1 MKIAL
6 NINTDLTDQTT
17 LNQQLMQNLRA
28 RLGEMEAE
36 LITDLSH
43 ISHFAN
49 YTGDMQ
55 IDKIEHLG
63 EQRYLMHYSFNW
75 QINNAC
81 ADQLDEG
88 RIKEKVRFEL
98 QPPGLVV
105 FRILKFD

>member
-1 MKIAL
+1 MKIELDLNTTADSVNLSHQLADAL
-6 NINTDLTDQTT
+6 RVH
-17 LNQQLMQNLRA
+17 LN
-28 RLGEMEAE
+28 EMEAE

-55 IDKIEHLG
+55 IDAIEHLA
-63 EQRYLMHYSFNW
+63 EQRYLMHYSFGW

-88 RIKEKVRFEL
+88 RISEKVRFEL

>member
-1 MKIAL
+1 MKIELDL
-6 NINTDLTDQTT
+6 NAKPTDSET
-17 LNQQLMQNLRA
+17 LCQQLAQSLRA
-28 RLGEMEAE
+28 RLSDIETE

-55 IDKIEHLG
+55 IDSIEHLG
-63 EQRYLMHYSFNW
+63 EQRYLMHYSFGW

-88 RIKEKVRFEL
+88 RISEKVRFEW
-98 QPPGLVV
+98 QPPGLVS

>member
-1 MKIAL
+1 MKIELDL
-6 NINTDLTDQTT
+6 NTNTADSLN
-17 LNQQLMQNLRA
+17 LNQQLADALRV
-28 RLGEMEAE
+28 RLSEMEAE

-55 IDKIEHLG
+55 IDAIEHLA
-63 EQRYLMHYSFNW
+63 EQRYLMHYSFGW

-88 RIKEKVRFEL
+88 RISEKVRFEL
-98 QPPGLVV
+98 QPGLVV
-105 FRILKFD
+105 FKILRFD

>member
-1 MKIAL
+1 MKVELDL
-6 NINTDLTDQTT
+6 NTDQTDHES
-17 LNQQLMQNLRA
+17 LSQQLLQSLGD
-28 RLGEMEAE
+28 RLNEMEAE

-55 IDKIEHLG
+55 IDSIEHLG
-63 EQRYLMHYSFNW
+63 EQRYLMHYSFGW

-88 RIKEKVRFEL
+88 RISEKVRFEL
-98 QPPGLVV
+98 QPPGLVT
-105 FRILKFD
+105 FRILRFD

>member
-1 MKIAL
+1 MKIELDL
-6 NINTDLTDQTT
+6 NADQTDHET
-17 LNQQLMQNLRA
+17 LSQQLAQSLRD
-28 RLGEMEAE
+28 RLKEMEAE

-55 IDKIEHLG
+55 IDSIEYLG
-63 EQRYLMHYSFNW
+63 EQRYLMHYSFGW

-88 RIKEKVRFEL
+88 RISEKVRFEL
-98 QPPGLVV
+98 QPPGLVT
-105 FRILKFD
+105 FRILRFD

>member
-1 MKIAL
+1 MKIEL
-6 NINTDLTDQTT
+6 DLKTDQTDHES
-17 LNQQLMQNLRA
+17 LSQQLLKNLGD
-28 RLGEMEAE
+28 RLNEMEAE

-55 IDKIEHLG
+55 IDSIEHLG
-63 EQRYLMHYSFNW
+63 EQRYLMHYSFGW

-88 RIKEKVRFEL
+88 RISEKVRFEL
-98 QPPGLVV
+98 QPPGLVT
-105 FRILKFD
+105 FRILRFD

>member
-1 MKIAL
+1 MKIELDL
-6 NINTDLTDQTT
+6 NTNTADSENLS
-17 LNQQLMQNLRA
+17 QQLADALRV
-28 RLGEMEAE
+28 RLNEMEAE

-55 IDKIEHLG
+55 IDAIEHLA
-63 EQRYLMHYSFNW
+63 EQRYLMHYSFGW

-88 RIKEKVRFEL
+88 RISEKVRFEL

-105 FRILKFD
+105 FKILRFD

>member
-6 NINTDLTDQTT
+6 DLNTDQTDHET
-17 LNQQLMQNLRA
+17 LSQQLVQSLGD
-28 RLGEMEAE
+28 RLNEMEAE

-49 YTGDMQ
+49 YTGNMQ
-55 IDKIEHLG
+55 IDSIEHLG
-63 EQRYLMHYSFNW
+63 EQRYLMHYSFGW

-88 RIKEKVRFEL
+88 RISEKVRFEL
-98 QPPGLVV
+98 QPPGLVT
-105 FRILKFD
+105 FRILRFD